1 MKKLL
6 LAIML
11 LLGMVPVY
19 AAKEFPYYYDVLKI
33 PPTATSAEIKSAYRA
48 LALQYHPDKT
58 TDPGAPAKLRELN
71 EAWDVLRDEEKK
83 KKYDRG
89 EEYEEKWKPET
100 GLSAEE
106 EVLKKYYKTF
116 IHQGADVEI
125 LRKHCK
131 EKRVVSSTDVEI
143 HRICKIVLPILEKI
157 ESALPLTLND
167 KKTVFADPVAHE
179 YYQLKRDEALER
191 VDDKLS
197 KGIAAHEEPQYFYLD
212 LITDLEPFTPAT
224 SAKILTLYIET
235 IDAYIRMKNF
245 AKAEGIAQKAL
256 EKDAKLIKEVRDLGI
271 INLPKLDA
279 AHLRLQA
286 TINNIEAAERE
297 RKRREQEAADRAY
310 AQKLH
315 EEQKRAREEA
325 RPRHAKPTTKPPTTK
340 PMSTPE
346 EQEEAELLK
355 DIYATFGGISK

>member
-1 MKKLL
+1 MKKLF
-6 LAIML
+6 LALML
-11 LLGMVPVY
+11 LIGTIQIY

-106 EVLKKYYKTF
+106 EALKKYYKTF
-116 IHQGADVEI
+116 MRQLHQGSDVEI

-131 EKRVVSSTDVEI
+131 EKRVVSSTDAEI

-157 ESALPLTLND
+157 ESVQPLTLKD

-197 KGIAAHEEPQYFYLD
+197 KGIAAHEEPRYFYLD

-224 SAKILTLYIET
+224 SAKILMLYIET

-245 AKAEGIAQKAL
+245 AMAQQIAQRAQIKVMQLAQEIHNLGTHFPKFDTARTKLQISIDSIEKAEKGHVPPHHKRPEPAPSSSASSSSSSTSSATGPGTSTVEPVKPGLSRAEAIA
-256 EKDAKLIKEVRDLGI
+256 
-271 INLPKLDA
+271 
-279 AHLRLQA
+279 
-286 TINNIEAAERE
+286 RE
-297 RKRREQEAADRAY
+297 RARRAEAM
-310 AQKLH
+310 KN
-315 EEQKRAREEA
+315 
-325 RPRHAKPTTKPPTTK
+325 
-340 PMSTPE
+340 
-346 EQEEAELLK
+346 
-355 DIYATFGGISK
+355 IFGS